1 MNGVPR
7 QRQKIRCSLAD
18 KLSVRPNKTATRN
31 VFISNLVIMN
41 RTITTKL
48 TLLLV
53 VAAFFSATVSA
64 KHRKVYFIGNSYTYS
79 NSMPDMLKNF
89 ALAMGDTVTWA
100 MSAPG
105 GHTFNQ
111 HTTNSTT
118 LSGITS
124 QSWDVIVLQE
134 QSQLPSFSPA
144 QVATDVYPYA
154 RRLDSTIDEQDSC
167 IETMFMMTWGRKNGD
182 AANCPSY
189 PVICTYA
196 GMQQRLRESYMQM
209 AFDNHASVSPVGA
222 AWKVVVDSFPA
233 IDLYSPDE
241 SHPSVA
247 GSYLQACVF
256 YASIFHKS
264 TQGNTYLGGLSA
276 SVAATLQR
284 IADKVVLDTLN
295 QWQQHGHYPYAG
307 FSKTK
312 AGTSVT
318 FTNTSQRGTG
328 YSWNFGD
335 GSTSAAVSPV
345 HNYTAAGVYTV
356 TLTVTN
362 ECFTTT
368 KTDTVK
374 VGTTTSVHGS
384 ATLQNASINVFTT
397 PGGPVSIVLPAAM
410 MGSLH
415 IYSTDGKPVAQ
426 YQNATGTV
434 TQLLPQGMY
443 LYRFYTDGHVL
454 AGRFSSF

>member
-1 MNGVPR
+1 
-7 QRQKIRCSLAD
+7 
-18 KLSVRPNKTATRN
+18 
-31 VFISNLVIMN
+31 MN
-41 RTITTKL
+41 RFITAKM

-53 VAAFFSATVSA
+53 AAAIFSTTVLAT
-64 KHRKVYFIGNSYTYS
+64 HRKVFFIGNSYTFT
-79 NSMPDMLKNF
+79 NSMPDMLKSF
-89 ALAMGDTVTWA
+89 ALAKGDTITWA

-124 QSWDVIVLQE
+124 QPWDIIVLQE

-154 RRLDSTIDEQDSC
+154 KWLDSAINEQDSC

-196 GMQQRLRESYMQM
+196 GMQLRLRESYTEM
-209 AFDNHASVSPVGA
+209 AFDNHASISPVGA

-264 TQGNTYLGGLSA
+264 AQGNTYLGGLTA
-276 SVAATLQR
+276 TVAATLQR
-284 IADKVVLDTLN
+284 IADKVVLDSLN
-295 QWQQHGHYPYAG
+295 QWQQYGHYPYAG
-307 FSKTK
+307 FTKTRT
-312 AGTSVT
+312 GTSVT
-318 FTNTSQRGTG
+318 FTNKSQRGTT
-328 YSWNFGD
+328 YSWAFGD
-335 GSTSAAVSPV
+335 GGTSAVASPV

-356 TLTVTN
+356 ALTVSN
-362 ECFTTT
+362 DCFTTRT
-368 KTDTVK
+368 TDTVRI
-374 VGTTTSVHGS
+374 GTTTSVHNL
-384 ATLQNASINVFTT
+384 LQAESPAITVMTM
-397 PGGPVSIVLPAAM
+397 PGGTVNIVLPTGMEGA
-410 MGSLH
+410 LQV
-415 IYSTDGKPVAQ
+415 YSIDGKPVAQ
-426 YQNATGTV
+426 YAQATGTV
-434 TQLLPQGMY
+434 TQQLPVGMY
-443 LYRFYTDGHVL
+443 VYRFYSGNSVYT
-454 AGRFSSF
+454 GRFGSY

>member
-1 MNGVPR
+1 MNM
-7 QRQKIRCSLAD
+7 IR
-18 KLSVRPNKTATRN
+18 
-31 VFISNLVIMN
+31 I
-41 RTITTKL
+41 ITTKL

-53 VAAFFSATVSA
+53 AAATLSFSAMA
-64 KHRKVYFIGNSYTYS
+64 IHRKVFFIGNSYTFT

-89 ALAMGDTVTWA
+89 ALAKGDTITWA

-105 GHTFNQ
+105 GYTFNQ

-124 QSWDVIVLQE
+124 QPWDIIVLQE

-154 RRLDSTIDEQDSC
+154 QWLDSTINEQDSC

-196 GMQQRLRESYMQM
+196 GMQLRLRQSYTEM
-209 AFDNHASVSPVGA
+209 AFDNHASISPVGA

-264 TQGNTYLGGLSA
+264 AQGNTYLGGLTA

-284 IADKVVLDTLN
+284 IADKVVLDSLN
-295 QWQQHGHYPYAG
+295 QWQQYGHYPYAG

-312 AGTSVT
+312 SGLSVT
-318 FTNTSQRGTG
+318 FNNQSQRGTS

-335 GSTSAAVSPV
+335 GGSAAVASPV

-356 TLTVTN
+356 TLTVSN
-362 ECFTTT
+362 DCFTTT

-374 VGTTTSVHGS
+374 VGTTTGVHGS
-384 ATLQNASINVFTT
+384 SSLQSASINVLTT
-397 PGGPVSIVLPAAM
+397 AGGPVSIVLPAAM
-410 MGSLH
+410 VGTLH
-415 IYSTDGKPVAQ
+415 IYSIDGKPVAQ
-426 YQNATGTV
+426 YPNATGTIAQ
-434 TQLLPQGMY
+434 QLPEGMY
-443 LYRFYTDGHVL
+443 VYRFYTDGNVL